1 MVVFT
6 FLSII
11 NVMALKDDI
20 MAFPYLLYF
29 FDLSLSFKMG
39 DGRAA
44 RAGVEGVDKCLGE
57 GSLFQ

>member
-29 FDLSLSFKMG
+29 LIYLYLLKWGWQGSQG
-39 DGRAA
+39 IG
-44 RAGVEGVDKCLGE
+44 GVDKCLVE
-57 GSLFQ
+57 GSLFR